1 MKTHTIIGGKTL
13 GQALAQY
20 PEAQFLEVAR
30 NIAFW
35 HHERFDGSGYPHGLA
50 GEDIPLCAR
59 IVALADVYD
68 ALTSKRPYKKAYP
81 HETAR
86 EIILEKR
93 NRHFDPDIVDA
104 FAESDGAVLRRFRR
118 ASPPSNR
125 RMLPFRRAA
134 AVEDSETARIESGFN
149 PPA

>member
-1 MKTHTIIGGKTL
+1 ML
-13 GQALAQY
+13 FRS
-20 PEAQFLEVAR
+20 AQFLEIAR

-81 HETAR
+81 HEAAR

-104 FAESDGAVLRRFRR
+104 FTESDGQFSEISARL
-118 ASPPSNR
+118 
-125 RMLPFRRAA
+125 A
-134 AVEDSETARIESGFN
+134 AVEPQDA
-149 PPA
+149 PVPAAAALER